1 MKKILFLLLIST
13 SLSFSQ
19 NFGSYELKDVTDVNN
34 TIELKGKWIKLK
46 ENSYFKQFNLTTI
59 GLKNAIEECKF
70 ILSLNN
76 LDINKPTKDNSYI
89 NELVKSITDYEM
101 LHTTLSIEKSEII
114 RSWVIDGVTF
124 SLMLNNKM
132 YMIAINKF

>member
-1 MKKILFLLLIST
+1 MKKLFLLLVFT
-13 SLSFSQ
+13 SVFSFSQ
-19 NFGSYELKDVTDVNN
+19 NFGVFELKDVTDVNN

-89 NELVKSITDYEM
+89 NDLVKSISDYEM
-101 LHTTLSIEKSEII
+101 LHTTLYVEKSEII

-124 SLMLNNKM
+124 SLMLNNKL

>member
-1 MKKILFLLLIST
+1 MKKLFLLLFFCANFG
-13 SLSFSQ
+13 FSQ
-19 NFGSYELKDVTDVNN
+19 NFGVFELKEVSDVKN
-34 TIELKGKWIKLK
+34 TTELKGKWIKLK

-59 GLKNAIEECKF
+59 GLKNAIEECKH
-70 ILSLNN
+70 ILELNN
-76 LDINKPTKDNSYI
+76 LNINKPTKDNSYI
-89 NELVKSITDYEM
+89 NELVNSITDYEM
-101 LHTTLSIEKSEII
+101 LNTTLSIEKSEII